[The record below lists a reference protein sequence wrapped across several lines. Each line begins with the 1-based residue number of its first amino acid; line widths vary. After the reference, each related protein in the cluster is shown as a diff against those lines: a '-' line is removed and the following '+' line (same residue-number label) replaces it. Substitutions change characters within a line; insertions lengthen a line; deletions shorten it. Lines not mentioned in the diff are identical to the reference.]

1 MKKRTFLGN
10 IINTLIQIFN
20 ILRNSHLVINKAS
33 SALREHVRVVS
44 LLCLWIALALLS
56 KLCQYGVQ
64 HIFFGISYKLLIFR
78 SLNLTL
84 KS

>member
-33 SALREHVRVVS
+33 PALREHVRVVP

-56 KLCQYGVQ
+56 KLCQYGLQ